1 MKRLKYT
8 ITSYQSLPKLEDFEA
23 TDENDLLNKIKSY
36 IEGDPSFALD
46 GLDNGFSIQT
56 EIVEEFTNVETK
68 KL

>member
-1 MKRLKYT
+1 M

-23 TDENDLLNKIKSY
+23 TDEEDLLNKIKEY
-36 IEGDPSFALD
+36 IEEDPSFVLD
-46 GLDNGFSIQT
+46 GLDGSISIQT